1 MSRPDYEFDDATATQ
16 AAGTPQGDGDFET
29 DNLPSTGE
37 TSSGGQLNTGEADR
51 RKNEASR
58 AEVPGPQQPTGV
70 EKGIEEAGG
79 KLEEVA
85 DEISTGK
92 LML

>member
-1 MSRPDYEFDDATATQ
+1 MSQPNYNFDDATAKD
-16 AAGTPQGDGDFET
+16 AAGTPQGDGDFES

-51 RKNEASR
+51 RAQQSPR
-58 AEVPGPQQPTGV
+58 TQVPGPQQPTNL
-70 EKGIEEAGG
+70 EKQ
-79 KLEEVA
+79 LEETA

>member
-1 MSRPDYEFDDATATQ
+1 MSKPNYDFDDATATD

-37 TSSGGQLNTGEADR
+37 TSSGGHLNTGEADHR
-51 RKNEASR
+51 MNQATR
-58 AEVPGPQQPTGV
+58 ADVPGPPKPTALEHVIDEIG
-70 EKGIEEAGG
+70 A

-92 LML
+92 LMP